1 MNIKLINNNIK
12 IIILFFFLS
21 LNQNIIAFE
30 NRILIKINDEIVT
43 TIDLL
48 NEIRYL
54 SALNKNL
61 NNLDQKSL
69 IELSKNSII
78 NEKIKKIELEKS
90 FIKQNIEKEY
100 IDKIIENFYL
110 NLGLNSPKDFENYL
124 SNSNI
129 DISMI
134 VKKIEIELLW
144 NRLIFEKYKEKIS
157 INKNELEQQIKNI
170 DKKETK
176 LFDLSEIIFSVS
188 QEENLEEKLKKINDD
203 IKKVGFENAASIYSN
218 SNSSRIGGKIGWI
231 KQSSLN
237 KSILNKIINLDIS
250 EISEPIIVPGG
261 FLILK
266 MNDIKSELN
275 EIDPDQELKKL
286 IRIKTD
292 EQLNQFSLLY
302 FNKIKKDYLIN
313 EL

>member
-1 MNIKLINNNIK
+1 MNINLINNNIK

-144 NRLIFEKYKEKIS
+144 NRFIFEKYKEKIS

-188 QEENLEEKLKKINDD
+188 QEENLEEKLKKINY
-203 IKKVGFENAASIYSN
+203 KKKN
-218 SNSSRIGGKIGWI
+218 
-231 KQSSLN
+231 
-237 KSILNKIINLDIS
+237 
-250 EISEPIIVPGG
+250 
-261 FLILK
+261 
-266 MNDIKSELN
+266 
-275 EIDPDQELKKL
+275 
-286 IRIKTD
+286 
-292 EQLNQFSLLY
+292 
-302 FNKIKKDYLIN
+302 
-313 EL
+313 

>member
-1 MNIKLINNNIK
+1 MNINLINKNIK

-30 NRILIKINDEIVT
+30 NRILIKINHEIVT

-61 NNLDQKSL
+61 NDLDQKSL

-144 NRLIFEKYKEKIS
+144 NRFIFDKYKEKIS
-157 INKNELEQQIKNI
+157 INKNELEKQIKNI

-176 LFDLSEIIFSVS
+176 LFDLSEIIFGVS

-218 SNSSRIGGKIGWI
+218 SNSSKIGGKIGWI
-231 KQSSLN
+231 KQNSLN
-237 KSILNKIINLDIS
+237 KTILNKIINLDIS

-266 MNDIKSELN
+266 VNDIKSELS
-275 EIDPDQELKKL
+275 EMDPDQELKKL
-286 IRIKTD
+286 IKIKTD